1 MGAPTMREPASHGN
15 ELGVVAAGDA
25 VSAEYG
31 AAALRAGGN
40 AVDAVLGALLASFTC
55 EPALT
60 GLGGGGYMLVLVP
73 GQAPV
78 LLDFFVNAPGLA
90 SPGTAVT
97 PARPMDAVQ
106 VSFGEALQVFH
117 GGASSAGV
125 YGVPAGVATASARFG
140 RLPLAQLAEPAARL
154 AREGARLSAAQA
166 RVLQIVSGLA
176 MLTPESRALFA
187 PEGELLTAGGRF
199 CDPALG
205 DSLELL
211 GREGAEPF
219 YTGSIGAAV
228 ADWVGEQGGA
238 LGREDLVAYRVIERE
253 PLRIGFRGRDVFT
266 NPPPAAGGV
275 LLAHALSQLD
285 TAPPPLSARTI
296 VRSMERVQELRGGDF
311 AERLGEVG
319 FAERFLTLGA
329 EDRLGST
336 THVAALDRDGMACT
350 MTTSNGSSSGAVVPR
365 TGVHLNNMLGESD
378 LNPAGFH
385 QHRPGERLP
394 SMMSPTALLRDGA
407 PELVLGSAGSN
418 RIRSAVLQTILR
430 AIDDGMAAE
439 QAVIAPRLHYE
450 DGAIYAE
457 PGVDLAGLELS
468 RYKVVR
474 FEHLNL
480 YFGGVQAVQRD
491 AGGHFCGGGDPRRGG
506 AAMVV
511 RG

>member
-1 MGAPTMREPASHGN
+1 MRRPTTSGGDD
-15 ELGVVAAGDA
+15 LGVVAAGDA

-90 SPGTAVT
+90 SPGAAAT
-97 PARPMDAVQ
+97 PVRPMDAVE

-117 GGASSAGV
+117 GGAPSAGV
-125 YGVPAGVATASARFG
+125 YGVPAGVAAASARFG
-140 RLPLAQLAEPAARL
+140 RLPLAQLAAPAARL

-166 RVLQIVSGLA
+166 QVLQIVSGLA
-176 MLTPESRALFA
+176 LLTPESRALFA
-187 PEGELLTAGGRF
+187 PQGKLLGAGERF

-211 GREGAEPF
+211 GSAGAAPF
-219 YTGSIGAAV
+219 YTGSVGEAV
-228 ADWVGEQGGA
+228 AAWVREQGGT
-238 LGREDLVAYRVIERE
+238 LSREDLAAYRVIERE
-253 PLRIGFRGRDVFT
+253 PLHVGFRGREVFT
-266 NPPPAAGGV
+266 NPPPAAGGI
-275 LLAHALSQLD
+275 LLAHALCQLD
-285 TAPPPLSARTI
+285 TAPAPLSARMI

-311 AERLGEVG
+311 AERLGEAG
-319 FAERFLTLGA
+319 FAERFLRLGA

-365 TGVHLNNMLGESD
+365 TGLHLNNMLGESD

-385 QHRPGERLP
+385 RHQPGERLP
-394 SMMSPTALLRDGA
+394 SMMSPTVLLRDGA

-430 AIDDGMAAE
+430 TIDDGMTAE
-439 QAVIAPRLHYE
+439 QAVVAPRLHYE
-450 DGAIYAE
+450 DGAIYVE
-457 PGVDLAGLELS
+457 PGVDLAELDLS
-468 RYKVVR
+468 RYEVVR
-474 FEHLNL
+474 FERLNL

-491 AGGHFCGGGDPRRGG
+491 PDGRFCGGGDPRRGG
-506 AAMVV
+506 AAVV
-511 RG
+511 VTTA